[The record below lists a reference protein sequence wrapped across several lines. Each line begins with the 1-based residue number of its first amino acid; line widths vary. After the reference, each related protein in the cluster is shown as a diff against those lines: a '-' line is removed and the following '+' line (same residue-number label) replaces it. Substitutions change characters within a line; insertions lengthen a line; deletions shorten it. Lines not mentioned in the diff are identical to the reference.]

1 MKSFIRILVILLLLS
16 PFTLKAQTAQGRFY
30 SKGGL
35 VGYGPSFSDNTTYNV
50 FFFMGDYSQSWK
62 KQPVKKDFTA
72 WYAAPQ
78 FNLVKAFYKEENHHD
93 IEFGVNLGFRNYI
106 RISDNFYLYQQLG
119 SGPHYITAKLE
130 RQATGF
136 IFSDNLDLG
145 SFIQLDNKLF
155 LNLQFG
161 IRHISNANLQLP
173 NRGVNSY
180 VFMAGL
186 SGLGHKKKQ

>member
-1 MKSFIRILVILLLLS
+1 MKSFNRILVLLLLLG
-16 PFTLKAQTAQGRFY
+16 PFQLNAQTAQGRFY

-35 VGYGPSFSDNTTYNV
+35 VGYGLSFHDYPTYNI

-62 KQPVKKDFTA
+62 KKPVKNDFTG
-72 WYAAPQ
+72 WYAVPQ
-78 FNLVKAFYKEENHHD
+78 FNLVKAFYKEEYHHD

-106 RISDNFYLYQQLG
+106 RISHNIHLYKQ
-119 SGPHYITAKLE
+119 S
-130 RQATGF
+130 
-136 IFSDNLDLG
+136 
-145 SFIQLDNKLF
+145 F

-161 IRHISNANLQLP
+161 IRHISNAKLQLP
-173 NRGVNSY
+173 NQGVNSY